1 MIKYAFYI
9 RPDDVYSV
17 FHILKD
23 ANAKWA
29 GWSICSDFMEESI
42 NVIKSHGYDK
52 NGMAAYIK
60 FVGEKNPKILMQHSS
75 VDYLHSNSRMI
86 SNEGYNIVDN
96 IYLIPQFRES
106 IQYDELE
113 ANDTNF
119 FDI

>member
-17 FHILKD
+17 FRILKD
-23 ANAKWA
+23 ADAKWV
-29 GWSICSDFMEESI
+29 GWTRYPDFMEESI
-42 NVIKSHGYDK
+42 DVIKSHGYDK

-60 FVGEKNPKILMQHSS
+60 FVGENNPKILLQHSS
-75 VDYLHSNSRMI
+75 VDYFNSNLRMI
-86 SNEGYNIVDN
+86 SNGGYNIVDN

-113 ANDTNF
+113 TNDTNF

>member
-9 RPDDVYSV
+9 RPDDIYSV
-17 FHILKD
+17 FHMLKD

-29 GWSICSDFMEESI
+29 GWSRCPDFMEESI
-42 NVIKSHGYDK
+42 DVIKSHGYDK

-60 FVGEKNPKILMQHSS
+60 FVGENPKILMQHSS
-75 VDYLHSNSRMI
+75 VDYLNSNARMI

-96 IYLIPQFRES
+96 IYLVPQFRES
-106 IQYDELE
+106 VQYDELE
-113 ANDTNF
+113 TNDTNF